1 LNCDE
6 TDEFF
11 IAAFGPKIEDDNEPE
26 PPEPFE
32 YVEE

>member
-1 LNCDE
+1 MLSKLSD
-6 TDEFF
+6 FLF
-11 IAAFGPKIEDDNEPE
+11 AAFGPKVEDDNEPE